1 MVLLNGASVLESG
14 AQLVAQMGERYTGD
28 RRATSWTLAANRL
41 TVSKTLYLQLDTGS
55 TQEGRKS
62 SQHDLKIVDRG
73 CKASNQI
80 NKNILCLCGLSL
92 TLILWH
98 LIWVYNVC

>member
-41 TVSKTLYLQLDTGS
+41 TVLMCT
-55 TQEGRKS
+55 
-62 SQHDLKIVDRG
+62 
-73 CKASNQI
+73 
-80 NKNILCLCGLSL
+80 
-92 TLILWH
+92 
-98 LIWVYNVC
+98 